1 MAGRV
6 IDEATRARARASSGK
21 RILGQLANARDAL
34 SRVADGQALTPGAFG
49 SRKSTAIGAG
59 VDSALNDALAAMTD
73 THAQR
78 VAAALAAEVVPWIEE
93 GVRRWPVA
101 TGKSKNGLN
110 VSFSNEDGA
119 LTVILKGD
127 EPYTYVLRW
136 GSRDPFAQ
144 AAEVGKSAWATLFRS
159 QANRI
164 SKRIAKRVFGGGNG

>member
-1 MAGRV
+1 VKTRRDSITEYEAGGRGDAADKERAE
-6 IDEATRARARASSGK
+6 IAIIERYLPQPLDEA
-21 RILGQLANARDAL
+21 AL
-34 SRVADGQALTPGAFG
+34 RE
-49 SRKSTAIGAG
+49 AI
-59 VDSALNDALAAMTD
+59 T
-73 THAQR
+73 
-78 VAAALAAEVVPWIEE
+78 ALAAEVVPWIEE

-101 TGKSKNGLN
+101 TGDSKNGLN

-159 QANRI
+159 QAMRI